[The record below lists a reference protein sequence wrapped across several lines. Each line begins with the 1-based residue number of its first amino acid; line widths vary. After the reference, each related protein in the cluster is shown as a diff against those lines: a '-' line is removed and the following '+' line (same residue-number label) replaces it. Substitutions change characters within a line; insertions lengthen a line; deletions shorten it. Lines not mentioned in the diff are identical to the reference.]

1 MNLLGVSLSRSP
13 NFKGS
18 ILWQSFPVVTLWS
31 DWRKAYFLPWFSL
44 LSWQTSAAFLCQV
57 SLRTTRTRPHFL
69 FAVQTDKDCSPST
82 SYYSPQQLSVETFYS
97 FHRNLYPT
105 PTLHE
110 IYSEIHYYFF
120 LFVNLSQGQFLKI
133 YTISNCLCCV
143 SL

>member
-1 MNLLGVSLSRSP
+1 MAVISSSYPVKRLKESIFSSLVFTAFLTNLSCLSLSGLTKDHKDP
-13 NFKGS
+13 
-18 ILWQSFPVVTLWS
+18 
-31 DWRKAYFLPWFSL
+31 ASL
-44 LSWQTSAAFLCQV
+44 FVCSSN
-57 SLRTTRTRPHFL
+57 
-69 FAVQTDKDCSPST
+69 KDCSPST